1 VFEEHDLEALENFN
15 SLKINEKEI
24 ESKLKL
30 LTTYIKEN
38 YIEIDTNETDKKA
51 LSALKNK
58 EVLLF
63 SFQLRS

>member
-1 VFEEHDLEALENFN
+1 MFEEHDLEALENFN

-51 LSALKNK
+51 LSVLKNK